1 MYEWQKLIQ
10 TVVDEIDRA
19 IAAHDDEALTL
30 RRLAAVLGYSEFHA
44 TRKFREIS
52 GMRLRDYLRGRKLAF
67 TLKEVR
73 DGERNLLDIA
83 CDYGFSSQEAFTRA
97 FREAYGVAPGEY
109 RKNPT
114 PVVLRTKIHPFDRYF
129 LGLGEIG
136 MVKSPENVKIYFVTI
151 PAHKFLYIGNRES
164 NGYWDFWQKQNQIP
178 GQDCE
183 TVCGLL
189 DSVKGKLDDHGG
201 SDNNCLSGQIMAYI
215 NDPLDRVCDWG
226 FHRTECYGVR
236 LPADFAGET
245 PPQMQLA
252 DVPESEYIVF
262 EHGPFDYEQEN
273 RTVEEKIEAAMKS
286 FDYAAAGCRL
296 DTETPG
302 RVMYFYFNPAQ
313 YFKYVR
319 PITRI

>member
-19 IAAHDDEALTL
+19 IAAHDNEALTL

-52 GMRLRDYLRGRKLAF
+52 GMCLRDYLRGRKLAF
-67 TLKEVR
+67 ALKEVR

-136 MVKSPENVKIYFVTI
+136 MVNLRRTSKSISLPFPRINSCISAT
-151 PAHKFLYIGNRES
+151 
-164 NGYWDFWQKQNQIP
+164 
-178 GQDCE
+178 
-183 TVCGLL
+183 
-189 DSVKGKLDDHGG
+189 GKATATGI
-201 SDNNCLSGQIMAYI
+201 SG
-215 NDPLDRVCDWG
+215 RS
-226 FHRTECYGVR
+226 RTR
-236 LPADFAGET
+236 SRARIARR
-245 PPQMQLA
+245 
-252 DVPESEYIVF
+252 S
-262 EHGPFDYEQEN
+262 
-273 RTVEEKIEAAMKS
+273 
-286 FDYAAAGCRL
+286 AGCS
-296 DTETPG
+296 T
-302 RVMYFYFNPAQ
+302 A
-313 YFKYVR
+313 
-319 PITRI
+319 